1 MIPRKRILPVFI
13 PHLGCPH
20 HCVFCNQNAITGQ
33 DYSVTVEMVKDELES
48 AGCRTDMNCDSDP
61 YELAFYGGSFTAIPE
76 NVQRELLSVVQPY
89 RKSGWIRSIRC
100 STRPDAIFSDNLQ
113 TLREF
118 GVDTIELG
126 CQSMEDDVL
135 QCSGRGHTS
144 EDVAEAV
151 RRIREHGF
159 RFILQM
165 MTGLPGSDPEKDL
178 MTAVKLA
185 DLEPDGVRIYPT
197 VIIRDTPL
205 YDLWQ
210 AGKYN
215 EHTVEDAVSLCSRIV
230 PLFQEKQIPI
240 IRLGLNPS
248 DDLSGGIA
256 AGGAYHP
263 SFGELVYS
271 RIMRNRAETIL
282 RNSGLSDH
290 VELHVASS
298 FVSKMTGNR
307 RCNLEYLE
315 RSFPDT
321 VFRVVPDDQVSEW
334 DVVVPLQKR

>member
-1 MIPRKRILPVFI
+1 MIPRNKILPVFI
-13 PHLGCPH
+13 PHLGCPY

-33 DYSVTVEMVKDELES
+33 DYSVTVELLKDELEN
-48 AGCRTDMNCDSDP
+48 AGCLTDVNRDADS

-76 NVQRELLSVVQPY
+76 EIQRELLSVVQPY
-89 RKSGWIRSIRC
+89 RKTGWIRSIRC
-100 STRPDAIFSDNLQ
+100 STRPDAIFSDNLEM
-113 TLREF
+113 LREF
-118 GVDTIELG
+118 GVKTIELG

-135 QCSGRGHTS
+135 LRSGRGHTS
-144 EDVAEAV
+144 ADVVKAV
-151 RRIREHGF
+151 RRIRDHGF
-159 RFILQM
+159 QLVLQM

-178 MTAVKLA
+178 MTAGKLA
-185 DLEPDGVRIYPT
+185 ELEPDGVRIYPT

-210 AGKYN
+210 AGKYE
-215 EHTVEDAVSLCSRIV
+215 EHTVEDAVNICSRIV

-263 SFGELVYS
+263 SLGELVYS

-282 RNSGLSDH
+282 RLRGLSGP
-290 VELHVASS
+290 VELHVAPS

-307 RCNLEYLE
+307 RCNLEYLH
-315 RSFPDT
+315 RSFPDM
-321 VFRVVPDDQVSEW
+321 VFSIVPDDQVPEW
-334 DVVVPLQKR
+334 DVVVPLQKG